1 MTLPLTE
8 LLAMEDPAGVLTV
21 TAGLD
26 PRQMADGPT
35 APAEV
40 RAGLD
45 RVVDD
50 AADPRAARVAV
61 DRLRPRIDELLDPRA
76 HGRGRVL
83 VAGLGSEE
91 VHEAHLQVPL
101 PTEVHLQDR
110 PVLRRVLEVADE
122 HRPAGVLL
130 LHAQEALLLA
140 TELGEHE
147 PVASWAVE
155 LGDRVFGDEFYGPS
169 PGYPGST
176 GRGVTNREARAN
188 RVQANRDRFL
198 DDVAEDVR
206 AQLEEHGWHRL
217 VLVGPAHARD
227 MVARDLEGVSG
238 LQVLQLQQVV
248 GGSAN
253 KVMDQV
259 REVITEAH
267 REYEHRLVERAV
279 DAALSG
285 GSGAVGPV
293 DVARALTEGRV
304 HHLLLSSDIDVAGLV
319 DGDVLMAADDPRAS
333 GRLND
338 PRFVHRMVVR
348 ALETDAAVTPVEG
361 PASEL
366 IDEHGQVAALLRW

>member
-8 LLAMEDPAGVLTV
+8 LLAVEDPVGVLTV

-26 PRQMADGPT
+26 PRQLADGQT
-35 APAEV
+35 APAQV

-50 AADPRAARVAV
+50 AADPRAARRAV

-76 HGRGRVL
+76 HGRGRLL
-83 VAGLGSEE
+83 VAGLGDGE
-91 VHEAHLQVPL
+91 VHEAHLQVTL
-101 PTEVHLQDR
+101 PTEVHLDDA

-147 PVASWAVE
+147 PVRSWAVE
-155 LGDRVFGDEFYGPS
+155 LGDQVFGDEFYGPS
-169 PGYPGST
+169 RNTPGASR
-176 GRGVTNREARAN
+176 RGTTHREARAD

-206 AQLEEHGWHRL
+206 TLVEEHGWHRL
-217 VLVGPAHARD
+217 VLVGPAHERD
-227 MVARDLEGVSG
+227 VVARDLDGVAG
-238 LQVLQLQQVV
+238 LQVLQLPQVV
-248 GGSAN
+248 GGAAHQ
-253 KVMDQV
+253 VLDQV
-259 REVITEAH
+259 HEVSSEAH
-267 REYEHRLVERAV
+267 REYEHDLVRRAV

-285 GSGAVGPV
+285 GTGALGPV
-293 DVARALTEGRV
+293 EVARALTEGRV
-304 HHLLLSSDIDVAGLV
+304 HHLLLSPDVDAAGLV
-319 DGDVLMAADDPRAS
+319 DGEVLMAADDPRAS

-338 PRFVHRMVVR
+338 PRFVHRMIER
-348 ALETDAAVTPVEG
+348 ALATDAAVTPVEG
-361 PASEL
+361 PAAEL
-366 IDEHGQVAALLRW
+366 LEEHGEVAALLRW

>member
-8 LLAMEDPAGVLTV
+8 LLAVEDPVGVLTV

-35 APAEV
+35 APGEI

-45 RVVDD
+45 RAVED
-50 AADPRAARVAV
+50 ADDPRAARRAV

-76 HGRGRVL
+76 HGRGRLL
-83 VAGLGSEE
+83 VAGLGNGKL
-91 VHEAHLQVPL
+91 HEAHLQVAL
-101 PTEVHLQDR
+101 PTEVHLDDA

-147 PVASWAVE
+147 PVRSWAVE
-155 LGDRVFGDEFYGPS
+155 LGDQVFGAEFYGPS
-169 PGYPGST
+169 PAVPGMS
-176 GRGVTNREARAN
+176 GRGATHREARAD

-198 DDVAEDVR
+198 DDVADDVR
-206 AQLEEHGWHRL
+206 TLVEEHGWNRL
-217 VLVGPAHARD
+217 VLVGPAHERD
-227 MVARDLEGVSG
+227 VVAKDLDGVSG
-238 LQVLQLQQVV
+238 LQVLQLKQVV
-248 GGSAN
+248 GGAAHE
-253 KVMDQV
+253 VLDQV
-259 REVITEAH
+259 HRVISEAH
-267 REYEHRLVERAV
+267 REYEHDLVRRAV

-285 GSGAVGPV
+285 GTGAVGPV

-304 HHLLLSSDIDVAGLV
+304 HHLLLSPDVDAAGLV

-338 PRFVHRMVVR
+338 PRFVHRMIER
-348 ALETDAAVTPVEG
+348 ALATDAAVTPVEG
-361 PASEL
+361 PAAEL
-366 IDEHGQVAALLRW
+366 LDEHGELAALLRW